1 MQTVSEDR
9 LVGKKLGDYQIEELL
24 GRGKMSAVYMA
35 QQYSQ
40 NRTVMITTFN
50 IPETLSMVA
59 RERFTARFSQVGSSL
74 MTLNHPHI
82 LPIYDCGVQYGSPYL
97 VTSFVKGGSLAQV
110 LKQQPRLSP
119 EQALDMLKHIADGLD
134 YAHSQGIV
142 HGLLNPANILVINE
156 QVMQVTGF
164 GLKQMLQ
171 MQGIEDNNH
180 PQAHL
185 FSIAGTFL
193 GAPEY
198 IAPESVLG
206 SSFDARADVY
216 ALGIMLFE
224 LLSGSP
230 PFTGK
235 DPLEIA
241 IKRLQ
246 QPVPSLHEMCPDLP
260 AAYDLIFYQ
269 ALEREPE
276 KRYKHAG
283 EITRAFE
290 RVLKVLEG
298 AAKDS
303 ATSEKQ
309 TTMHSQLTLPPTVN
323 WFDEEIIP
331 NRKWQFTPPVVTG
344 HLAAVHGNRS
354 ATTVVS
360 SNNGMKQ
367 VPKEEQVVRL
377 ATTLEK
383 QSQADVQNSASA
395 KTDPFVWWSATS
407 AKTSEQTPGTFA
419 RRATK
424 RPTNYN
430 ANKRRKASVNERRQV
445 VVGLLTGTA
454 VVGILGIGGISFG
467 RFIES
472 TKQSL
477 PGSAQ
482 SAGSNT
488 SSTSSPTQASQGT
501 TPAATHGTQQTPT
514 VSKTPKAQPSPT
526 KGTQATPQTTPGA
539 TQPPQPKPTQA
550 PPPPTPPP
558 PQHTGTVIGHTNMS
572 NNSAV
577 SFTNPADGQGSLLM
591 RLSNGNFV
599 ACERACTHAGVPV
612 NYDSG
617 SGQIL
622 CPAHGAVFDPLNG
635 FSHVSGTGPSGL
647 SPLPKVTIRVNADG
661 TITTG

>member
-1 MQTVSEDR
+1 MQTVSVDQ
-9 LVGKKLGDYQIEELL
+9 LVGKKLGDYQIEQLL

-35 QQYSQ
+35 QQRSQ

-82 LPIYDCGVQYGSPYL
+82 LPIYDCGVQFGSPYL

-193 GAPEY
+193 GSPEY

-241 IKRLQ
+241 TKRLQ

-290 RVLKVLEG
+290 RVLKVLDG

-344 HLAAVHGNRS
+344 HLAAVQGNPQ
-354 ATTVVS
+354 ATAVVS

-367 VPKEEQVVRL
+367 VPEEEQVVRL
-377 ATTLEK
+377 ATTSEE
-383 QSQADVQNSASA
+383 QSQADAQNSASA

-514 VSKTPKAQPSPT
+514 VSKTPKAQLSPT
-526 KGTQATPQTTPGA
+526 TGTQATPQTTPGA
-539 TQPPQPKPTQA
+539 TQPPQPTPKPTQA
-550 PPPPTPPP
+550 PPPPTPTP

-577 SFTNPADGQGSLLM
+577 SFTNPADGQGSWLVHM
-591 RLSNGNFV
+591 SNGNFV
-599 ACERACTHAGVPV
+599 AVEQACTHAGVPV
-612 NYDSG
+612 RYNAST
-617 SGQIL
+617 GQFN
-622 CPAHGAVFDPLNG
+622 CPAHGAIFNAD
-635 FSHVSGTGPSGL
+635 GTNPQAPATR
-647 SPLPKVTIRVNADG
+647 PLPTVSIRVNGDG

>member
-1 MQTVSEDR
+1 MQTVSEDQ
-9 LVGKKLGDYQIEELL
+9 LVGKTLGDYQVVQLL
-24 GRGKMSAVYMA
+24 GRGKMSAVYKA
-35 QQYSQ
+35 QQRSQ

-50 IPETLSMVA
+50 IPESLSMVA

-74 MTLNHPHI
+74 VTLNHPHI
-82 LPIYDCGVQYGSPYL
+82 LPIYDCGVQFGSPYL

-110 LKQQPRLSP
+110 LKQQPRFSP
-119 EQALDMLKHIADGLD
+119 EQALDMLKQIADGLD
-134 YAHSQGIV
+134 YAHRQGIV

-193 GAPEY
+193 GSPEY

-206 SSFDARADVY
+206 SLFDARADVY

-224 LLSGSP
+224 LLSGSL

-241 IKRLQ
+241 TKRLQ

-260 AAYDLIFYQ
+260 AAYDLIFYI

-283 EITRAFE
+283 ELVKAFE
-290 RVLKVLEG
+290 RVLRILEG

-303 ATSEKQ
+303 VTLHTQ
-309 TTMHSQLTLPPTVN
+309 TTMNSQITLPPTVN

-331 NRKWQFTPPVVTG
+331 TRKWQFTPPVVTG
-344 HLAAVHGNRS
+344 HITAVQGNSQEIS
-354 ATTVVS
+354 AS
-360 SNNGMKQ
+360 SSTNGMKR
-367 VPKEEQVVRL
+367 VPEQEQVVRL
-377 ATTLEK
+377 ETALEK
-383 QSQADVQNSASA
+383 QSSAEAQNLASA
-395 KTDPFVWWSATS
+395 ATDPFVWWSGTS

-419 RRATK
+419 RSSK
-424 RPTNYN
+424 KLPTNYN
-430 ANKRRKASVNERRQV
+430 ANKRRKASVRERRQV

-454 VVGILGIGGISFG
+454 VVGILGIGGISFA

-482 SAGSNT
+482 TAGSNT
-488 SSTSSPTQASQGT
+488 SSTSSPTQATQGT

-514 VSKTPKAQPSPT
+514 VSKTPKAQPTPT
-526 KGTQATPQTTPGA
+526 KGTQLTPGA
-539 TQPPQPKPTQA
+539 TQTPQPTPKPTQ
-550 PPPPTPPP
+550 PPPTPTPP
-558 PQHTGTVIGHTNMS
+558 PHTGTVIGHTNMPT
-572 NNSAV
+572 NSSV
-577 SFTNPADGQGSLLM
+577 SFKNPADGQASWLVHM
-591 RLSNGNFV
+591 SNGNFV
-599 ACERACTHAGVPV
+599 AVEQACTHAGVAV
-612 NYDSG
+612 KYNAST
-617 SGQIL
+617 GQFN
-622 CPAHGAVFDPLNG
+622 CPAHGAIFNAD
-635 FSHVSGTGPSGL
+635 GTNPQAPATR
-647 SPLPKVTIRVNADG
+647 PLPPVHITVNADG

>member
-1 MQTVSEDR
+1 MQTVSEDQ
-9 LVGKKLGDYQIEELL
+9 LVGKKLGDYHIEQVL
-24 GRGKMSAVYMA
+24 GRGKISTVYSA
-35 QQYSQ
+35 QQHSQ

-50 IPETLSMVA
+50 IPESLSMVA
-59 RERFTARFSQVGSSL
+59 RERFTARFSRVGLSL
-74 MTLNHPHI
+74 VTLNHPHI
-82 LPIYDCGVQYGSPYL
+82 LPIYDCGVQFGSPYL
-97 VTSFVKGGSLAQV
+97 VTSFVKGGSLAQI
-110 LKQQPRLSP
+110 LKQQPRFRP
-119 EQALDMLKHIADGLD
+119 EQALDMLKQIADGLD

-171 MQGIEDNNH
+171 MQGIEDDNH

-193 GAPEY
+193 GSPEY
-198 IAPESVLG
+198 IAPECVLG
-206 SSFDARADVY
+206 SVCDARADVY
-216 ALGIMLFE
+216 ALGVMLFE

-241 IKRLQ
+241 TKRLQ
-246 QPVPSLHEMCPDLP
+246 QPVPALHEICPDLP

-276 KRYKHAG
+276 KRYTHAG
-283 EITRAFE
+283 EMTRAFE
-290 RVLKVLEG
+290 RVLKVLDG

-344 HLAAVHGNRS
+344 HLAAVQGNRS
-354 ATTVVS
+354 ATAVVS

-367 VPKEEQVVRL
+367 VQEQEQVVRL
-377 ATTLEK
+377 ATTSEE
-383 QSQADVQNSASA
+383 QSQADAQNSASA

-424 RPTNYN
+424 RPTNHN

-477 PGSAQ
+477 PGSTQAAE
-482 SAGSNT
+482 SHT
-488 SSTSSPTQASQGT
+488 SSTSSPMQVTQGT

-514 VSKTPKAQPSPT
+514 ESKTPKAQPSPS
-526 KGTQATPQTTPGA
+526 KGTQPTPGA
-539 TQPPQPKPTQA
+539 TQTPQTTPKPTQA
-550 PPPPTPPP
+550 PPTPTPTP

-572 NNSAV
+572 TNSSV
-577 SFTNPADGQGSLLM
+577 SFTNPADGQGSLLI

-599 ACERACTHAGVPV
+599 ACERACTHQGVPV

-617 SGQIL
+617 TQTL
-622 CPAHGAVFDPLNG
+622 VCPAHGAVFNPSSG
-635 FSHVSGTGPSGL
+635 FSHVQGPGNG
-647 SPLPKVTIRVNADG
+647 PLAGVSIRVNADG

>member
-9 LVGKKLGDYQIEELL
+9 LVGKKLGAYHIEQLL

-82 LPIYDCGVQYGSPYL
+82 LPIYDCGVQFGSPYL

-119 EQALDMLKHIADGLD
+119 EQALDILKHIADGLD
-134 YAHSQGIV
+134 YAHSQGMV

-180 PQAHL
+180 PQTHL

-241 IKRLQ
+241 TKRLQ

-260 AAYDLIFYQ
+260 AAYDLIFFQ

-276 KRYKHAG
+276 KRYTHAG

-344 HLAAVHGNRS
+344 HLAAVQGNPQ

-360 SNNGMKQ
+360 SNNGTKQ
-367 VPKEEQVVRL
+367 VPEQEQVVRL

-477 PGSAQ
+477 PGSTQ

-539 TQPPQPKPTQA
+539 TQPPQPTPKPTQA
-550 PPPPTPPP
+550 PPPPTPIP

-572 NNSAV
+572 NNSSV

-612 NYDSG
+612 NYDPG
-617 SGQIL
+617 SGQIV
-622 CPAHGAVFDPLNG
+622 CPAHGAIFNPSNG
-635 FSHVSGTGPSGL
+635 SHVSGPGNG
-647 SPLPKVTIRVNADG
+647 PLPTVSIRVNGDG